1 MNIALRIGAVFLF
14 ICGMILSRR
23 FIAEPMVRFF
33 TSDEQVV
40 PLATQFLS
48 IMAIC
53 CWTNAFYNVT
63 QGLFQGCGHTMITMA
78 VDATRIWIFRFL
90 TLWVCANVLGM
101 GVESVWYAVVVSN
114 ATSALILYI
123 LYWTGIW
130 KKSTIKIEKTQ
141 DEGNNSDEKVKSL
154 NEADSDIKVSSNI
167 QTVN

>member
-1 MNIALRIGAVFLF
+1 
-14 ICGMILSRR
+14 
-23 FIAEPMVRFF
+23 
-33 TSDEQVV
+33 
-40 PLATQFLS
+40 
-48 IMAIC
+48 
-53 CWTNAFYNVT
+53 
-63 QGLFQGCGHTMITMA
+63 MITMA

-167 QTVN
+167 QRVN

>member
-1 MNIALRIGAVFLF
+1 
-14 ICGMILSRR
+14 
-23 FIAEPMVRFF
+23 
-33 TSDEQVV
+33 
-40 PLATQFLS
+40 
-48 IMAIC
+48 
-53 CWTNAFYNVT
+53 
-63 QGLFQGCGHTMITMA
+63 MITMA

-154 NEADSDIKVSSNI
+154 QIYRQLINQITSKYCAPYKCSRSQPDCSGFGNFLLIKMAA
-167 QTVN
+167 